1 MISGLIALVFSAA
14 FSGAAIY
21 DNWVEQPARMAL
33 DDNAL
38 LSEWRP
44 SDSRGVALLSVTLR
58 PEVEVGPGGLKD
70 GFVMVS
76 GLGPSRSASGVAT
89 LRWRLAGRA
98 G

>member
-44 SDSRGVALLSVTLR
+44 SDSRGVALLSAFAL
-58 PEVEVGPGGLKD
+58 
-70 GFVMVS
+70 
-76 GLGPSRSASGVAT
+76 AA
-89 LRWRLAGRA
+89 AGRRRA
-98 G
+98 CSDGSLRQLMR